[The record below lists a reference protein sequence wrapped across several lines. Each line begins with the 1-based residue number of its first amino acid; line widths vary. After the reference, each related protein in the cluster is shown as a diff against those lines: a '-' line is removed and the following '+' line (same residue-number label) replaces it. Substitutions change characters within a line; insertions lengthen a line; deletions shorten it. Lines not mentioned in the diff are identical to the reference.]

1 MRPPYGPTRIDRP
14 QFLKA
19 YPEWIDGAP
28 LPGGY
33 KTPFITFSGEDKQS
47 TVEHLARFL
56 CQIGEAAGQDHLRI
70 KLFPNSLTGVAFTWF
85 ANLPTFKTGD
95 K

>member
-47 TVEHLARFL
+47 PTLYMGSILLDSYAKLA
-56 CQIGEAAGQDHLRI
+56 
-70 KLFPNSLTGVAFTWF
+70 KLLA
-85 ANLPTFKTGD
+85 KII
-95 K
+95 